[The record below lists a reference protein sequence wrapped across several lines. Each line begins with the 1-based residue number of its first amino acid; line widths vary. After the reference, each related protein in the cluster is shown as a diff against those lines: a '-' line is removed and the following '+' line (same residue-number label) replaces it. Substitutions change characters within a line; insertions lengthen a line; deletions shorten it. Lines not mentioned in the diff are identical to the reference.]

1 MAERDDTYSTL
12 LMTAV
17 RLFGQHGYDG
27 VTTRMLAEAAGANV
41 AGIKY
46 HFGSKDDLYIAAID
60 YIIGLLAPRMEIV
73 VGLAG
78 QAKTFAGDDPRRRA
92 LVVTQVVET
101 VLDTFLANPMVR
113 EVMPFV
119 LREIFVP
126 GPYFDRIY
134 DAAPRRLHETL
145 TELVAW
151 ILDLDSHSPTT
162 VMRTHALI
170 GQLVVFHIGRAI
182 LTRRL
187 GVDDYSEDNV
197 AQIKQQA
204 TQSVL
209 MSLGL
214 PHDE

>member
-12 LMTAV
+12 LTTAV

-27 VTTRMLAEAAGANV
+27 VTTRMLADAAGANV

-46 HFGSKDDLYIAAID
+46 HFGSKDDLYVAAID
-60 YIIGLLAPRMEIV
+60 HIISILAPRMEIV
-73 VGLAG
+73 VGMAG
-78 QAKTFAGDDPRRRA
+78 QARTLAGDDPQRRA
-92 LVVTQVVET
+92 MVVTQVVET

-113 EVMPFV
+113 EIIPFI

-126 GPYFDRIY
+126 GPHFNRIY
-134 DAAPRRLHETL
+134 DAVPGRVHETL

-151 ILDLDSHSPTT
+151 ILDLDSQAPATI
-162 VMRTHALI
+162 VRTHALI

-187 GVDDYSEDNV
+187 GVDDYSDENIV
-197 AQIKQQA
+197 QIKQQV

-214 PHDE
+214 PND